1 MLAKKHKKVKW
12 GIHFNKKKAAIVFWA
27 IFGIWFIVFLLY
39 SNIKM
44 FQKRTEL
51 DKNLE
56 TLDAS
61 VESLTKEKD
70 ALNFSLGETNS
81 PEYLEKVARED
92 LGMQKAGEQVVII
105 KKGID
110 AQKSGSSDNGVLQI
124 ASKLVDW
131 IKGWFSKPE

>member
-12 GIHFNKKKAAIVFWA
+12 GIHINKKKVSIIFWA
-27 IFGIWFIVFLLY
+27 IFVLWFIIFLLY

-56 TLDAS
+56 TLDTT

-70 ALNFSLGETNS
+70 SLNFRLGETDS
-81 PEYLEKVARED
+81 SEYLERVARED
-92 LGMQKAGEQVVII
+92 LGMQKPGEQVVVI
-105 KKGID
+105 KKD
-110 AQKSGSSDNGVLQI
+110 SDVQKIGSDNNGVLQI
-124 ASKLVDW
+124 ISGLVDW
-131 IKGWFSKPE
+131 IKGWFNKPE

>member
-12 GIHFNKKKAAIVFWA
+12 GIHINKKKASIVFWA
-27 IFGIWFIVFLLY
+27 IFGLWFIVFLLY

-56 TLDAS
+56 TLDSS

-70 ALNFSLGETNS
+70 SLNFRLGETS
-81 PEYLEKVARED
+81 SSEYLERVARED
-92 LGMQKAGEQVVII
+92 LGMQKKGEQVVII
-105 KKGID
+105 KKDTNVKDNSFVQAISNLID
-110 AQKSGSSDNGVLQI
+110 WVKNG
-124 ASKLVDW
+124 
-131 IKGWFSKPE
+131 FNKPE